1 MNRPSQTHR
10 PRKRFGQNFLRDK
23 QVIHRIIE
31 AVAPREEDH
40 IVEIGPGDGALT
52 RGLAKAAGRLD
63 CIELDRD
70 LARQLAL
77 EFQGRENVRIHCAD
91 VLRFDPDDIAPLG
104 RELRVVGNLPYNI
117 STPVLFHL
125 LKMSH
130 RFTDMTFM
138 LQREV
143 VNRMTA
149 TPGSR
154 DYGRLSVMLAYYCSS
169 NKLFAVPPGAFRPQP
184 RVVSTVVRLRPHYP
198 LPLPAADEAGLAALV
213 RAAFSQRRKTLR
225 NCLRQYAGPE
235 LLRVLGLDPEARPE
249 QLEPGDYIRISNA
262 IAAGQGK

>member
-1 MNRPSQTHR
+1 MTRPGFANR

-23 QVIHRIIE
+23 QIIHRILE
-31 AVAPREEDH
+31 AVAPRKEDH

-52 RGLAKAAGRLD
+52 RGLAAAGRLD

-77 EFQGRENVRIHCAD
+77 EFRGRENVRVHCAD
-91 VLRFDPDDIAPLG
+91 VLRFDLAGLAPAG
-104 RELRVVGNLPYNI
+104 RGLRVVGNLPYNI

-125 LKMSH
+125 LKTSH

-143 VNRMTA
+143 VDRMTA

-154 DYGRLSVMLAYYCSS
+154 DYGRMSVMLAYYCSS
-169 NKLFAVPPGAFRPQP
+169 DKLFAVPPEAFRPQP
-184 RVVSTVVRLRPHYP
+184 RVVSTVVRLWPHHP
-198 LPLPAADEAGLAALV
+198 PPLPAADEAGLAALV

-225 NCLRQYAGPE
+225 NCLGQFTGPE
-235 LLRVLGLDPEARPE
+235 LLRALDLDPEARPE

-262 IAAGQGK
+262 IAAGRGK

>member
-1 MNRPSQTHR
+1 MTRPGFANR

-23 QVIHRIIE
+23 QIIHRILE
-31 AVAPREEDH
+31 AVAPRKEDH

-52 RGLAKAAGRLD
+52 RGLAAAGRLD

-77 EFQGRENVRIHCAD
+77 EFRGRENVRVHCAD
-91 VLRFDPDDIAPLG
+91 VLRFDLAGLAPAG

-117 STPVLFHL
+117 STPVLFRL
-125 LKMSH
+125 LKMSR

-143 VNRMTA
+143 VDRMTA

-169 NKLFAVPPGAFRPQP
+169 DKLFAVPPEAFRPQP
-184 RVVSTVVRLRPHYP
+184 RVVSTVVRLWPHHP
-198 LPLPAADEAGLAALV
+198 PPLPAADEAGLAALV

-225 NCLRQYAGPE
+225 NCLGQFTGPE
-235 LLRVLGLDPEARPE
+235 LLRALDLDPEARPE

-262 IAAGQGK
+262 IAAGRGK

>member
-1 MNRPSQTHR
+1 MTRPGFANR

-23 QVIHRIIE
+23 QIIHRILE
-31 AVAPREEDH
+31 AVAPRKEDH

-52 RGLAKAAGRLD
+52 RGLAAAGRLD

-77 EFQGRENVRIHCAD
+77 EFRGRENVRVHCAD
-91 VLRFDPDDIAPLG
+91 VLRFDLAGLAPAG
-104 RELRVVGNLPYNI
+104 RGLRVVGNLPYNI

-125 LKMSH
+125 LKTSH

-143 VNRMTA
+143 VDRMTA

-169 NKLFAVPPGAFRPQP
+169 DKLFAVPPEAFRPQP
-184 RVVSTVVRLRPHYP
+184 RVVSTVVRLWPHHP
-198 LPLPAADEAGLAALV
+198 PPLPAADEAGLAALV

-225 NCLRQYAGPE
+225 NCLGQFTGPE
-235 LLRVLGLDPEARPE
+235 LLRALDLDPEARPE

-262 IAAGQGK
+262 IAAGRGK

>member
-1 MNRPSQTHR
+1 MTRPGFANR

-23 QVIHRIIE
+23 QIIHRILE
-31 AVAPREEDH
+31 AVAPRKEDH

-52 RGLAKAAGRLD
+52 RGLAAAGRLD

-77 EFQGRENVRIHCAD
+77 EFRGRENVRVHCAD
-91 VLRFDPDDIAPLG
+91 VLRFDLAGLAPAG
-104 RELRVVGNLPYNI
+104 RGLRVVGNLPYNI

-125 LKMSH
+125 LKMSR

-143 VNRMTA
+143 VDRMTA

-169 NKLFAVPPGAFRPQP
+169 DKLFAVPPEAFRPQP
-184 RVVSTVVRLRPHYP
+184 RVVSTVVRLWPHHP
-198 LPLPAADEAGLAALV
+198 PPLPAADEAGLAALV

-225 NCLRQYAGPE
+225 NCLGQFTGPE
-235 LLRVLGLDPEARPE
+235 LLRALDLDPEARPE

-262 IAAGQGK
+262 IAAGRGK